1 MHAPE
6 LRGRLEARCADA
18 ALSHMVEIPVL
29 GIRTAF
35 RTNSPAVMQ
44 VIEEAFGAWKRLE
57 PGDIDR
63 GAPATVRIVVHD
75 GAGEPP
81 GEIVHEQAA
90 GGRLLIRAHACG
102 GISDPVRRDA
112 AAYVSDA
119 LLADRAGF
127 RYGMLEALT
136 WALLTRFDRQ
146 PFHAAGLAAD
156 DAVLLLA
163 GGSGTGKS
171 TLAYAAARAGMDVLT
186 DDIVFLQST
195 PRIRA
200 WGARGPIRLLPEAA
214 AHFAELA
221 GLPPVRMYNG
231 RMKVV
236 APLPASRAPAAYDR
250 CLICILG
257 ERRSRAEARR
267 LTSAQLL
274 AAMDPAAESG
284 FSVFADTI
292 EPVFR
297 VLAGRGGWL
306 LHPAAAPAASLPL
319 LREMLAGLAPAV
331 TT

>member
-1 MHAPE
+1 MYARE

-18 ALSHMVEIPVL
+18 ALAHRVEIPVL

-35 RTNSPAVMQ
+35 RTNSAAVMQ
-44 VIEEAFGAWKRLE
+44 VVEEAFGEWKRLE
-57 PGDIDR
+57 LADIDP
-63 GAPATVRIVVHD
+63 GAPVTVRIVVHD
-75 GAGEPP
+75 GADERP

-119 LLADRAGF
+119 LLADRDNF

-146 PFHAAGLAAD
+146 PFHAAGVAAD

-163 GGSGTGKS
+163 GASGTGKS

-195 PRIRA
+195 PRIRV

-214 AHFAELA
+214 AQFAELA
-221 GLPPVRMYNG
+221 DVTPTRMHNG
-231 RMKVV
+231 KMKVV

-250 CLICILG
+250 CVICILG
-257 ERRSRAEARR
+257 ERRPRPVASRQS
-267 LTSAQLL
+267 SAQLL
-274 AAMDPAAESG
+274 TSVDHAGESG

-292 EPVFR
+292 APVIR
-297 VLAGRGGWL
+297 ALAGRGGWL
-306 LHPAAAPAASLPL
+306 LYPAAAPAASLPL
-319 LREMLAGLAPAV
+319 LREMLAEVAPAV